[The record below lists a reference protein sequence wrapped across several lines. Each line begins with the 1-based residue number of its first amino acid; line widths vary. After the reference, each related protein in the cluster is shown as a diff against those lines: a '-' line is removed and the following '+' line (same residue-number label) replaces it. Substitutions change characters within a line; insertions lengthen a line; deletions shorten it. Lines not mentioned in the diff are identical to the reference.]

1 LLIISWFLNYI
12 QCPLLKNKHI
22 SNPAL
27 VPTLRSMGEKTPSKL
42 GLREKLFLITGP
54 LTTFLFYITKEI
66 TSTEVVYSLKIY
78 YYLTSVLDPTLN
90 VVVLFQ
96 GLQYHNIHTRFHKNW
111 SIDSNAEKRET
122 YTHICTHIQTP
133 W

>member
-1 LLIISWFLNYI
+1 MLLIISWFLNYI

-27 VPTLRSMGEKTPSKL
+27 VPIFRSMGGKTSSKL

-54 LTTFLFYITKEI
+54 LTNFLFQITQKI

-78 YYLTSVLDPTLN
+78 LLPYISFGPY
-90 VVVLFQ
+90 
-96 GLQYHNIHTRFHKNW
+96 IKCC
-111 SIDSNAEKRET
+111 SIISGPPIA
-122 YTHICTHIQTP
+122 
-133 W
+133 